1 MIYILCF
8 SYLFAF
14 VVLVWRY
21 ECVQNENKMLKKI
34 IEDMQKE
41 EEKDGSDT

>member
-14 VVLVWRY
+14 IALVWRY
-21 ECVQNENKMLKKI
+21 ESVQNENKMLKKI
-34 IEDMQKE
+34 IEEMKKE

>member
-14 VVLVWRY
+14 IALVWRY
-21 ECVQNENKMLKKI
+21 EGIQNENKMLKKI
-34 IEDMQKE
+34 IEDMKKE